1 MRTPDRDESNN
12 SELVCIYIKIM
23 KGGGLLFTTKPH
35 YASLQAWDSAVW
47 ALYKPTSLL
56 ASCPYGANVSR
67 SAR

>member
-35 YASLQAWDSAVW
+35 YASLQA
-47 ALYKPTSLL
+47 
-56 ASCPYGANVSR
+56 
-67 SAR
+67 